1 MQIRNLKKL
10 TFITLLKVTSSL
22 EPEKAEPNALLYARQ
37 NTIVTHHPEHGYFT
51 TDIRPAT
58 VTDGTNSVRSYVHDY
73 DGHDN
78 DHDHYWGTYTGDYR
92 GGYSGS
98 VSAGS
103 PVVSST
109 TVSRYHDDD
118 PYDDHDDSYDS
129 DDFDDH
135 SYDDHDDSYDS
146 DDFDDHSYDDHDDSY
161 DSDDFDDHSYDD
173 HDDSY
178 DSDDFDDHSFD
189 SDDYDDHDDS
199 YDSDDYD
206 DRHTG
211 TRTSRHDVTY
221 TYYSTD
227 STGRVITHTSTRRFD
242 RTTTD
247 TRTVDTRD
255 ATTDRR
261 DRTSSDTRSSTSRR
275 SRSTG
280 LATNTKG
287 AAATLKVPMLFR
299 AVADLLL

>member
-118 PYDDHDDSYDS
+118 P
-129 DDFDDH
+129 
-135 SYDDHDDSYDS
+135 
-146 DDFDDHSYDDHDDSY
+146 YDDHDDSY